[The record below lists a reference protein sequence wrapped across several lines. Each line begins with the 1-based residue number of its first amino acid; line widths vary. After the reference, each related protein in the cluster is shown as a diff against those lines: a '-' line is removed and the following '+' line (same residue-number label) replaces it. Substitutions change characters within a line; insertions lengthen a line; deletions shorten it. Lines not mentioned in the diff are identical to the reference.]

1 MTEIRNAVTHNGI
14 FHPDDVFAAAL
25 LEKIFPDVTITRSRD
40 PDVIAAADL
49 VFDVGRQYDPAAYRF
64 DHHQPGAP
72 VRPNDIAYSAFG
84 LLWLEFG
91 ERYCNDADVARAVD
105 KRLVQ
110 VIDANDNGTQLRNP
124 IVPGVQPFEVFDI
137 LFNYNPQFGAVN
149 EEYDEQYRKAVRLAS
164 DILERLTEVERSN
177 KVLTEYFTRQLE
189 ATQDS
194 RYVILEKQGNYK
206 DLAAAFP
213 ELLYF
218 ISPDEENN
226 TWGVT
231 AVSVPDNAFALKAP
245 LPAEWAGLEAVEL
258 AKLTGVSDAK
268 FCHLKR
274 FLAVAESKP
283 GALELLAQALAS
295 SSNNG
300 GGESG

>member
-25 LEKIFPDVTITRSRD
+25 LEKIFPGVTITRSRD
-40 PDVIAAADL
+40 PEVVAAADL
-49 VFDVGRQYDPAAYRF
+49 VFDVGRQYDPATYRF

-91 ERYCNDADVARAVD
+91 EQYCNDAEVARAVD
-105 KRLVQ
+105 ERLVQ
-110 VIDANDNGTQLRNP
+110 VIDANDNGVQIRTP

-137 LFNYNPQFGAVN
+137 LFNYNPRFGAAH
-149 EEYDEQYRKAVRLAS
+149 EECDEQYKKAVKVAS
-164 DILERLTEVERSN
+164 DMLERLTEVERSN
-177 KVLTEYFTRQLE
+177 KVLAEYFYSQFET
-189 ATQDS
+189 TQDP

-218 ISPDEENN
+218 VSPDEENN

-231 AVSVPDNAFALKAP
+231 AVNAPDNAFMLKAP
-245 LPAEWAGLEAVEL
+245 LPAEWARLEAEEL
-258 AKLTGVSDAK
+258 AQLTGVPDAK

-274 FLAVAESKP
+274 FLAVAESKA
-283 GALELLAQALAS
+283 GALELLAQALARAEHD
-295 SSNNG
+295 G
-300 GGESG
+300 VKE